1 MYWLAVAFVEHKQW
15 KAADSV
21 VQILA
26 ARRDDFT
33 PVERELFASIDAFA
47 HSDFAQDLV
56 ASRALFKRDSTVIAA
71 GGIAGNALAV
81 NRPRE
86 VLTVLGSLSP
96 SRVGGAAFAYWKRMA
111 IADHMLGDFQ
121 AEMAVATQGRARSSG
136 PVVQAFLLDAQ
147 TRALVALGDMAT
159 LRQKVD
165 SSIAAWSHGPR
176 RELLARYNIPEN
188 PGETCE
194 RVAREL
200 FAHNRPADAMAYVN
214 RGIAWHTAQP
224 PADEAEDAVRHSLG
238 LLLMHARLLDSARA
252 VWTRLAVHD
261 TLYVD
266 ARIQLAITAAWRGD
280 TALAGRTMRTLDS
293 LAKIQ
298 YAFGRPLVHEARI
311 AAALGHRAEA
321 VGLLE
326 RAMHEGAPFDWQW
339 HADAEFQSLR
349 DFVPFRT
356 LIAPKG

>member
-1 MYWLAVAFVEHKQW
+1 MLAQFNVPQ
-15 KAADSV
+15 
-21 VQILA
+21 
-26 ARRDDFT
+26 
-33 PVERELFASIDAFA
+33 
-47 HSDFAQDLV
+47 
-56 ASRALFKRDSTVIAA
+56 
-71 GGIAGNALAV
+71 
-81 NRPRE
+81 
-86 VLTVLGSLSP
+86 
-96 SRVGGAAFAYWKRMA
+96 
-111 IADHMLGDFQ
+111 
-121 AEMAVATQGRARSSG
+121 
-136 PVVQAFLLDAQ
+136 
-147 TRALVALGDMAT
+147 
-159 LRQKVD
+159 
-165 SSIAAWSHGPR
+165 
-176 RELLARYNIPEN
+176 N
-188 PGETCE
+188 PGETYE

-224 PADEAEDAVRHSLG
+224 PADEAEDAAQHSLG

-280 TALAGRTMRTLDS
+280 TALAGRTMRALDS

-326 RAMHEGAPFDWQW
+326 RAMREGAPFDC
-339 HADAEFQSLR
+339 AVARGRGVSIAARLCS
-349 DFVPFRT
+349 VPD
-356 LIAPKG
+356 PD